1 MDFTTP
7 RPKKTKKPKIKPAK
21 ILIAYEGAVSEK
33 EYFEELRCKIPRQ
46 FVSLIDFIP
55 VAKTDSTR
63 SSPSQVL
70 EDLVNSEHYNQKA
83 ISNCIDHAFIV
94 IDKDHHF
101 DDTHARDS
109 AQALQMCRQKSI
121 SVVCS
126 TPSFDLWRL
135 LHCSDV
141 NSYSD
146 QEKMKMLRNKNRYLK
161 TLCTHCGI
169 DADFNYFGYIRD
181 SILNAEKLNSACENS
196 NIPNDNLFTNMTS
209 IFKVFEELNV
219 DIFKYV

>member
-7 RPKKTKKPKIKPAK
+7 RPKKSKKNKIKPAK

-46 FVSLIDFIP
+46 FISLIDFIP
-55 VAKTDSTR
+55 VAKTDSSR

-70 EDLVNSEHYNQKA
+70 EDLFNSEHYNQKA
-83 ISNCIDHAFIV
+83 ISKRIDHAFIV

-101 DDTHARDS
+101 DDTHARES
-109 AQALQMCRQKSI
+109 VQALKMCRQKSI

-135 LHCSDV
+135 LHCCDV
-141 NSYSD
+141 ISCSA
-146 QEKMKMLRNKNRYLK
+146 QEKLTMLRNRNRYLK
-161 TLCTHCGI
+161 TLCTRCGI
-169 DADFNYFGYIRD
+169 DADFSYFEHTRD

-196 NIPNDNLFTNMTS
+196 NIPNDDLFTNMTS
-209 IFKVFEELNV
+209 IFKLFEELNV
-219 DIFKYV
+219 DIFRYV